1 MSDHIPG
8 PGKMVSARDAV
19 IQGIQFING
28 VDPEYDDGVDADA
41 ILSALAAAG
50 HVIEQDWQPI
60 ATAPKDG
67 TEVLVY
73 ARVLHPEK
81 WGVHL
86 EPMVCAASYHP
97 DAGWCVCEIRDAT
110 HWRPLPAPPAAAKEK
125 QA

>member
-1 MSDHIPG
+1 MSDHIPD
-8 PGKMVSARDAV
+8 PGKMVSARDEAV
-19 IQGIQFING
+19 ERALMAAWCNPIEG
-28 VDPEYDDGVDADA
+28 VTDEDAF
-41 ILSALAAAG
+41 LTALAAAG

-60 ATAPKDG
+60 ATAPRDG

-110 HWRPLPAPPAAAKEK
+110 HWRPLPAPPAAAKETK
-125 QA
+125 E

>member
-1 MSDHIPG
+1 M
-8 PGKMVSARDAV
+8 SARDH
-19 IQGIQFING
+19 IHSELMRLG
-28 VDPEYDDGVDADA
+28 VHTSIAWPLSCRSDADR
-41 ILSALAAAG
+41 LALARALVPECA
-50 HVIEQDWQPI
+50 VEQDWQPI
-60 ATAPKDG
+60 STAPRDG

-110 HWRPLPAPPAAAKEK
+110 HWRPLPTPPAAAEET